1 MRVAM
6 TTTPTLPLFSASWK
20 MMLRSRGVIFAI
32 ITSSL
37 YIAFFGLIEDLDFG
51 IGDQTIEFFDFVL
64 PGFAV
69 FLMVYQIQDITVAI
83 GSSFKARGIL
93 KRLAT
98 TPLRPLR
105 FIAVQSATYVALGVG
120 ASLLVLAIGRLVGGN
135 IAMTW
140 NLLWLIPLI
149 SVVAITSIAL
159 GYAIAGLTPN
169 PQTASNVGA
178 AVTFLMFGFSGVL
191 FPIVALPGAL
201 PDIVLYAVPH
211 TALIEII
218 RGITLTGDDVT
229 GYGRQLLIGAGWLI
243 AAFAA
248 ATVFYRFTEDR

>member
-1 MRVAM
+1 M
-6 TTTPTLPLFSASWK
+6 TTPTMPLFGASWK

-32 ITSSL
+32 ITSAL
-37 YIAFFGLIEDLDFG
+37 YIAFFGLIEDLGFG
-51 IGDQTIEFFDFVL
+51 IGTESIGFFDFVL

-98 TPLRPLR
+98 TPLRPLK
-105 FIAVQSATYVALGVG
+105 FIAVQSATYVTLGVV
-120 ASLLVLAIGRLVGGN
+120 ASLLVLAIGRLVGGT

-149 SVVAITSIAL
+149 ALIAITSIAL
-159 GYAIAGLTPN
+159 GYAIAGFTPN
-169 PQTASNVGA
+169 PQTASNVA
-178 AVTFLMFGFSGVL
+178 STVTFIIFGFSGVL

-201 PDIVLYAVPH
+201 PDIVIYAVPH
-211 TALIEII
+211 TALIEVI
-218 RGITLTGDDVT
+218 RGIVLNGDSIT
-229 GYGRQLLIGAGWLI
+229 GYGHQLLVGAGWVI

-248 ATVFYRFTEDR
+248 AVLFYRFTEDR